1 MRVAGEGK
9 KLGLKD
15 VGGVP
20 RVVAEHLPPPL
31 PVPHDDV
38 EVVRP
43 GGQPEMGENVETPV
57 HFFTDASMSESKI
70 QKMIVER

>member
-15 VGGVP
+15 VGGVA

-38 EVVRP
+38 EVVRA
-43 GGQPEMGENVETPV
+43 GGQPEMCENVDCSTTV
-57 HFFTDASMSESKI
+57 A
-70 QKMIVER
+70 

>member
-1 MRVAGEGK
+1 MRVAGEGQ

-15 VGGVP
+15 VGGVA

-38 EVVRP
+38 EVVRA
-43 GGQPEMGENVETPV
+43 GGQPENV
-57 HFFTDASMSESKI
+57 
-70 QKMIVER
+70 

>member
-1 MRVAGEGK
+1 MRVAGEGQ

-15 VGGVP
+15 VGGVA

-38 EVVRP
+38 EVVRA
-43 GGQPEMGENVETPV
+43 GGQPENAAIRVEI
-57 HFFTDASMSESKI
+57 S
-70 QKMIVER
+70 IVVL